1 MPETQ
6 AGAGSRRVLVVE
18 DHIDVAE
25 SLAML
30 LELVGYEVA
39 KRLRSMPELQDVKL
53 IALTGY
59 GQTEDRQRTQAA
71 GFDDH
76 LVKPV
81 ELETL
86 QAALGRV

>member
-25 SLAML
+25 SVAML

>member
-86 QAALGRV
+86 QSALGRV

>member
-1 MPETQ
+1 M
-6 AGAGSRRVLVVE
+6 LVVE